1 MRPNQQFDRHQSRDQ
16 RVIWNVVYRLIERVS
31 KTFQLFIGQW
41 EAQMISQVF
50 IECLH
55 IDELGPSYRTQFIAI
70 DRYIPLVKIDM
81 AVLREID
88 QGTSTLGKKVILQ
101 ALAAWT
107 PKNDFLRGWH
117 LRQEMK
123 GKLPYIQIGI
133 QIDVGEHSHN
143 VILLIEVRFRPD
155 WHAAREQVVAM
166 LRDFRSPEAAARS
179 REYQDRWPDLL
190 VHNFEVYE
198 GELDVVLE
206 TVEHV
211 LSQPDP
217 KYYILDWSAP

>member
-1 MRPNQQFDRHQSRDQ
+1 
-16 RVIWNVVYRLIERVS
+16 
-31 KTFQLFIGQW
+31 
-41 EAQMISQVF
+41 
-50 IECLH
+50 
-55 IDELGPSYRTQFIAI
+55 
-70 DRYIPLVKIDM
+70 
-81 AVLREID
+81 
-88 QGTSTLGKKVILQ
+88 
-101 ALAAWT
+101 
-107 PKNDFLRGWH
+107 
-117 LRQEMK
+117 MK

-143 VILLIEVRFRPD
+143 EILLIETRFRPD

-179 REYQDRWPDLL
+179 REHQNRWPNLL

-206 TVEHV
+206 TIEHV

-217 KYYILDWSAP
+217 KCYILDWPPP